1 MVIWFIGLSGAGKTT
16 LANHVYAM
24 LKKKTKNVVLID
36 GDVIRQI
43 FSNDLGH
50 TIDDRRKN
58 AERISALCKF
68 LDEQDINVVCSIL
81 SLFPDNREWNRR
93 HISRYYEVFIDT
105 PMEQLVQRDD
115 KGLYNQYLDGDL
127 ENLPGLDIDFP
138 IPEASDLRILND
150 SDLDALLLHADQ
162 IVALFGQ

>member
-16 LANHVYAM
+16 LANRVFAM
-24 LKKKTKNVVLID
+24 LKKKTKNAVLID
-36 GDVIRQI
+36 GDVIREI

-105 PMEQLVQRDD
+105 PMEQLVQRDV
-115 KGLYNQYLDGDL
+115 KGFYKQYLDGDL
-127 ENLPGLDIDFP
+127 KNLPGLDIDFP
-138 IPEASDLRILND
+138 IPEAPDLRILND

>member
-16 LANHVYAM
+16 LANQVFAM

-36 GDVIRQI
+36 GDVIREI

-105 PMEQLVQRDD
+105 PMEQLVQRDV
-115 KGLYNQYLDGDL
+115 KGLYKQYLDGDL
-127 ENLPGLDIDFP
+127 KNLPGLDIDFP
-138 IPEASDLRILND
+138 IPEAPDLRILND

-162 IVALFGQ
+162 LVALFGQ